1 MRDWRTFF
9 WIFLVSLLVHGS
21 GLWGEFH
28 FDDTHSV
35 DGNVAIRS
43 LTNIPSFWTDP
54 KTSSFIPENRVYRP
68 MVYTFYAFAWALGK
82 GSPFPFHFFKIA
94 MHAGVAF
101 LLFLVWRWLWSQP
114 GWFPQGRQ
122 QGAMSIKLPWVSA
135 PLELNAS
142 NSALLLAVIFA
153 LHPATTECV
162 QYVSA
167 TTSLLCAL
175 FYCWAYWGYLRFRD
189 TGSRRWLLAS
199 LALFAASV
207 ASKEEGITLPAVI
220 VLTEWLLA
228 KNGLKRG
235 LRVSAPYWALAVGL
249 AFWILLLRPD
259 EGRVSRGF
267 VEPIHYFITQW
278 RMWLWYLR
286 LWFWPWDFNA
296 DDASSVFSTALSDPL
311 VIQAAIGNLLLVG
324 FAWSQRKR
332 FPAFLF
338 GVLWYYITISPA
350 SSIVVLA
357 EASNEHRMYLSY
369 VGFVGGA
376 AVLMRALAEACFSEP
391 ERARILGMTFV
402 LIIAGLVVGSRERA
416 RVWATDE
423 ALWKDTLEKNPT
435 SGRAMNNLALI
446 YMARAEYPQA
456 IELLKKCQVHWPTY
470 AHCPLNLGVSQ
481 MALAKFEESSKRL
494 DKARGLEA
502 EALASLRRAHELS
515 PQNVHTEF
523 HLGTY
528 EQEFRKDFRKAE
540 EHFAKASE
548 LTGYRY
554 PAADL
559 RRADC
564 FEQLGDL
571 NQALAAVDRA
581 LAAEPESQL
590 AWFQR
595 GKLLLGAKR
604 NLDAVK
610 AYDSLLRI
618 NPAHL
623 QGAYNRGV
631 GLLALGEMGAA
642 REAFQRVVELDPKSD
657 QGWLN
662 LAYVLERLNEG
673 PLAIQA
679 AKTLVSQYPE
689 REDFKKRL
697 GELERRFKGA
707 RGS

>member
-1 MRDWRTFF
+1 
-9 WIFLVSLLVHGS
+9 
-21 GLWGEFH
+21 
-28 FDDTHSV
+28 
-35 DGNVAIRS
+35 
-43 LTNIPSFWTDP
+43 
-54 KTSSFIPENRVYRP
+54 
-68 MVYTFYAFAWALGK
+68 
-82 GSPFPFHFFKIA
+82 
-94 MHAGVAF
+94 
-101 LLFLVWRWLWSQP
+101 
-114 GWFPQGRQ
+114 
-122 QGAMSIKLPWVSA
+122 
-135 PLELNAS
+135 
-142 NSALLLAVIFA
+142 
-153 LHPATTECV
+153 
-162 QYVSA
+162 
-167 TTSLLCAL
+167 
-175 FYCWAYWGYLRFRD
+175 
-189 TGSRRWLLAS
+189 
-199 LALFAASV
+199 
-207 ASKEEGITLPAVI
+207 
-220 VLTEWLLA
+220 
-228 KNGLKRG
+228 
-235 LRVSAPYWALAVGL
+235 
-249 AFWILLLRPD
+249 
-259 EGRVSRGF
+259 
-267 VEPIHYFITQW
+267 
-278 RMWLWYLR
+278 
-286 LWFWPWDFNA
+286 
-296 DDASSVFSTALSDPL
+296 
-311 VIQAAIGNLLLVG
+311 
-324 FAWSQRKR
+324 
-332 FPAFLF
+332 
-338 GVLWYYITISPA
+338 
-350 SSIVVLA
+350 
-357 EASNEHRMYLSY
+357 
-369 VGFVGGA
+369 
-376 AVLMRALAEACFSEP
+376 
-391 ERARILGMTFV
+391 
-402 LIIAGLVVGSRERA
+402 
-416 RVWATDE
+416 
-423 ALWKDTLEKNPT
+423 
-435 SGRAMNNLALI
+435 
-446 YMARAEYPQA
+446 
-456 IELLKKCQVHWPTY
+456 
-470 AHCPLNLGVSQ
+470 